1 MPKCGAADGSAWIDA
16 DDEAPG
22 SVTPAPLTTDGLA
35 DRLMKKGRLLKDL
48 VMVKMLALTAWV
60 CVVCFPSFCLADSI
74 AYRVRDFETGMS
86 RADALRIMQREC
98 VDYEPG
104 RTSCSLDDGSFIT
117 LRFTPETRSLNDIE
131 YSMKTNMSCE
141 ELTRVIIAKYNLREG
156 KAPDC
161 GAGGWVYF
169 AKKFSDDH
177 TPSKMMM
184 NDRKRVEISFS
195 FNFGAPMLRILDV
208 AVFSDDLDAQ
218 ERKRKANPAPPKL

>member
-1 MPKCGAADGSAWIDA
+1 MRRRSRCARIDA
-16 DDEAPG
+16 DGEAPEK
-22 SVTPAPLTTDGLA
+22 VKPAPLTTDGLA
-35 DRLMKKGRLLKDL
+35 DRLMKNGRLLKDL
-48 VMVKMLALTAWV
+48 HMVKIPAFMAWGCAV
-60 CVVCFPSFCLADSI
+60 FFPSFCLADSV
-74 AYRVRDFETGMS
+74 AFRVRDFETGMS
-86 RADALRIMQREC
+86 RADALRVMEREC
-98 VDYEPG
+98 VDYERG

-141 ELTRVIIAKYNLREG
+141 ALTKVIIEKYNLREG

-161 GAGGWVYF
+161 AAGGWVYF

-177 TPSKMMM
+177 TPGKMMM

-208 AVFSDDLDAQ
+208 AVFSEDLDAQ